1 MRYDINYA
9 DSDWGDSPLPPQL
22 FAGDTPA
29 VVTNDHSIT
38 NAALWPQYRVLQR
51 NASTQAWELW
61 AAGGLP
67 VAGVVAY
74 DIPIGT
80 AKRSAIY
87 EAGMFN
93 IDALVWPNGT
103 TEAQAQAGLR
113 DLVKGRKLLYSDKRT
128 GNEQLGVPAGP
139 SLLTLV
145 PQSGALANSVE
156 DVAMTSVQLDAPNA
170 SDGAVTYALH
180 SGTLPAG
187 TTLSAAGLYAG
198 TPTTVGA
205 YAFAVRA
212 TDSQG
217 KVGVVHYTHN
227 IVAA

>member
-29 VVTNDHSIT
+29 VVTRDVAIT
-38 NAALWPQYRVLQR
+38 NAALWPQFRVLQR
-51 NASTQAWELW
+51 NSSTQAWELW
-61 AAGGLP
+61 VAGNE
-67 VAGVVAY
+67 VAGVTAF
-74 DIPIGT
+74 DIPVGT
-80 AKRSAIY
+80 NVRKAIY
-87 EAGMFN
+87 LAGMFN
-93 IDALVWPNGT
+93 IDYLVWPDGT
-103 TEAQAQAGLR
+103 TEAQAEAGLR
-113 DLVKGRKLLYSDKRT
+113 GMIQARKPLYSDKRT

-139 SLLTLV
+139 SLLSIV
-145 PQSGALANSVE
+145 PQSGALADSVE
-156 DVAMTSVQLDAPNA
+156 DVVMTPVQLTAPNA
-170 SDGAVTYALH
+170 SDGTVTYALH
-180 SGTLPAG
+180 SGALPAG

-217 KVGVVHYTHN
+217 KIGVVHYTHSV
-227 IVAA
+227 VAA

>member
-9 DSDWGDSPLPPQL
+9 DSDWGDSPLPDQL

-29 VVTNDHSIT
+29 VVTKDVSIT
-38 NAALWPQYRVLQR
+38 NVALIPQYRVLQR

-61 AAGGLP
+61 AAGGQP
-67 VAGVVAY
+67 VAGVAAY

-87 EAGMFN
+87 IEGMFN

-103 TEAQAQAGLR
+103 TEAQAEAGLR
-113 DLVKGRKLLYSDKRT
+113 DNVQGRKLLYSDKRT

-139 SLLTLV
+139 SLLTIE
-145 PQSGALANSVE
+145 PQSGALASSPE
-156 DVAMTSVQLDAPNA
+156 DVAMTSVQLTAPNA
-170 SDGAVTYALH
+170 ADGAVTYALH

-187 TTLSAAGLYAG
+187 TTVNSAGLYAG
-198 TPTTVGA
+198 TPTTQGT
-205 YAFAVRA
+205 YTFAVRG
-212 TDSQG
+212 TDSAG
-217 KVGVVHYTHN
+217 KIGVVHYTHV
-227 IVAA
+227 ITA

>member
-29 VVTNDHSIT
+29 VVTNDHPIT
-38 NAALWPQYRVLQR
+38 NVAIWPQYRVLQR

-74 DIPIGT
+74 DLPIGT
-80 AKRSAIY
+80 AKRAAIY

-139 SLLTLV
+139 SLLTIN
-145 PQSGALANSVE
+145 PQSGALANVPE
-156 DVAMTSVQLDAPNA
+156 DVAMPSVQLQALNA
-170 SDGAVTYALH
+170 SEGAVEYVLY

-187 TTLSAAGLYAG
+187 TTISATGLYAG
-198 TPTTVGA
+198 TPTTQGT
-205 YAFAVRA
+205 YTFAVKA
-212 TDSQG
+212 TDSAG
-217 KVGVVHYTHN
+217 KVGVVHYTHT
-227 IVAA
+227 ITA